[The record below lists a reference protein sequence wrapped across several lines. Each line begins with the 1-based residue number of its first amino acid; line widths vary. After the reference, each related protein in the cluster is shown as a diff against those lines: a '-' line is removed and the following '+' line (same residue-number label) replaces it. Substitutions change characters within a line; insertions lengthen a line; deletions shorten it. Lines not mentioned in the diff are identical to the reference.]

1 MQADQQHKASVQG
14 FIDKVKGKVC
24 EPKPIKSIYKDSK
37 GFSVYLGLDKKDRRV
52 RQRFKQGE
60 EFAKTFQKLWNNAL
74 SKNDKTS
81 FRSNFEKWGA
91 RTSKNTVLNLHSIMT
106 TLHND

>member
-1 MQADQQHKASVQG
+1 MAQNALQVIMQPDQQHKAHVQG

-37 GFSVYLGLDKKDRRV
+37 GFGVYLGLDKKDRRV

-60 EFAKTFQKLWNNAL
+60 EFAKTFEKIWNNAL
-74 SKNDKTS
+74 SKNDKT
-81 FRSNFEKWGA
+81 
-91 RTSKNTVLNLHSIMT
+91 VLEAFILG
-106 TLHND
+106 

>member
-1 MQADQQHKASVQG
+1 MQADQLQKASVQG
-14 FIDKVKGKVC
+14 FIGKVKGKVC

-74 SKNDKTS
+74 SKNDKTL

-91 RTSKNTVLNLHSIMT
+91 TTSENNVLNVNGIMT
-106 TLHND
+106 TLHNN